1 MILSCIFLAFLVG
14 IIVWRIILPNM
25 NLAPKV
31 KAGNGVSSPTGST
44 LRSIMEI
51 TKGNL
56 WTILFA
62 VAAAIVLF
70 FGVFGSALKT
80 PSFSE
85 VGGLGHAKW
94 LWILILWGLGY
105 GLIAF
110 NTKGTAAKT
119 LQNIL
124 TTVAISLLV
133 LGLFTSQCSGPRTV
147 PATQANTTS
156 TTIPLASAPIA
167 EWPTLTIPAAG
178 KLELIAPPHGMH
190 VMVYGH
196 NANLHTVY
204 ADGHESVIPIE
215 SDGSNPDGP
224 VVKEYLTNR
233 VNEINIVSVAYS
245 TKK

>member
-1 MILSCIFLAFLVG
+1 MPFIYAVLILLAAFFLIIGIRIFNSTKFVG
-14 IIVWRIILPNM
+14 TDAGIGKIISSFTL
-25 NLAPKV
+25 K
-31 KAGNGVSSPTGST
+31 GVFT
-44 LRSIMEI
+44 
-51 TKGNL
+51 
-56 WTILFA
+56 
-62 VAAAIVLF
+62 VLF
-70 FGVFGSALKT
+70 IISGITIFFWKLYTPGLQSSQVGSWSWNRW
-80 PSFSE
+80 P
-85 VGGLGHAKW
+85 
-94 LWILILWGLGY
+94 WILVLWGIGY

-110 NTKGTAAKT
+110 NAKTLGKATGT

>member
-133 LGLFTSQCSGPRTV
+133 LGLFTSQCSGPRMV
-147 PATQANTTS
+147 PPPPQANT
-156 TTIPLASAPIA
+156 TTIPLAYESRLSWQLILP
-167 EWPTLTIPAAG
+167 PGG
-178 KLELIAPPHGMH
+178 KSELIRVSPDMRLTVNGRGAD
-190 VMVYGH
+190 
-196 NANLHTVY
+196 LHTVY
-204 ADGHESVIPIE
+204 EDGHESVIPVE
-215 SDGSNPDGP
+215 SNGSNPAGKK
-224 VVKEYLTNR
+224 VGSYVTNR
-233 VNEINIVSVAYS
+233 LQKTNVVYCSITPN
-245 TKK
+245 